1 MSWFDMRVR
10 SLREEAREILGLEL
24 VPLNG
29 EPLPFSWAPGAHV
42 DVRLPDGLVRQ
53 YSLVSQPADGHLY
66 LAIKR
71 EEPSR
76 GGSRWLH
83 EHLRLGQTLS
93 VGEPRNLFALEHG
106 EGEVLLVAAGIG
118 ITPLL
123 AMHRACRASGRRVQL
138 HYFARERPS
147 LAFLAELQGQER
159 VYLHAGL
166 ERTALHDQLGALLS
180 PRREEAS
187 LYCCGPAGFMQ
198 RVREQAL
205 EAGWP
210 ENALHQEHFQSSA
223 EPLAAGGFELV
234 LAASGQ
240 VVQVAVGETLVAA
253 ASRVGVTIPTSCG
266 MGMCGCCL
274 TRVIEGTPEHH
285 DDYLG
290 AAEQA
295 SGDWIL
301 PCVSGCSGTRL
312 VLDL

>member
-10 SLREEAREILGLEL
+10 SLREEARDILGLEL

-29 EPLPFSWAPGAHV
+29 EPLPFSWSPGAHV

-71 EEPSR
+71 DGSSR

-93 VGEPRNLFALEHG
+93 VGEPRNLFSLEDG
-106 EGEVLLVAAGIG
+106 EGEVLLIAAGIG

-123 AMHRACRASGRRVQL
+123 AMHRACRARGRQVHL
-138 HYFARERPS
+138 HYFAREWPGF
-147 LAFLAELQGQER
+147 AFLKELSGQNQ

-166 ERTALHDQLGALLS
+166 ERAAVHDQLGALLAS
-180 PRREEAS
+180 RHAEAN
-187 LYCCGPAGFMQ
+187 LYCCGPSGFMQ

-210 ENALHQEHFQSSA
+210 ETRYIRNTFNPLSSQSWQGRA
-223 EPLAAGGFELV
+223 RTRRQRARR
-234 LAASGQ
+234 ASG
-240 VVQVAVGETLVAA
+240 G
-253 ASRVGVTIPTSCG
+253 G
-266 MGMCGCCL
+266 
-274 TRVIEGTPEHH
+274 
-285 DDYLG
+285 
-290 AAEQA
+290 
-295 SGDWIL
+295 
-301 PCVSGCSGTRL
+301 
-312 VLDL
+312 

>member
-10 SLREEAREILGLEL
+10 SLREEARDILGLEL
-24 VPLNG
+24 VSLSG
-29 EPLPFSWAPGAHV
+29 EPLPFSWSPGAHV

-53 YSLVSQPADGHLY
+53 YSLISQPADGHLY

-71 EEPSR
+71 DASSR

-93 VGEPRNLFALEHG
+93 VGEPRNLFSLEDG
-106 EGEVLLVAAGIG
+106 EGEVLLIAAGIG

-123 AMHRACRASGRRVQL
+123 AMHRACRANGRQVQL
-138 HYFARERPS
+138 HYFAREWPGF
-147 LAFLAELQGQER
+147 AFLKELSGQNQ

-166 ERTALHDQLGALLS
+166 ERAAVHDQLGALLAS
-180 PRREEAS
+180 RHAEAN
-187 LYCCGPAGFMQ
+187 LYCCGPSGFMQ

-210 ENALHQEHFQSSA
+210 ENALHQEYFQPSV
-223 EPLAAGGFELV
+223 EPAVAGGFELV
-234 LAASGQ
+234 LAASGHA
-240 VVQVAVGETLVAA
+240 VQVAEGEPLVAA
-253 ASRVGVTIPTSCG
+253 ASRVGVTIPTSCC

-274 TRVIEGTPEHH
+274 TRVLEGAPEHR

-312 VLDL
+312 VLDR